1 MAEAEQRPGLL
12 PREMASFI
20 AGQVSFSAGLSVAY
34 PLDTIKV
41 RMQTVAGAAEGG
53 MLAVARNMVAT
64 QGLRGFY
71 NGLTSPLL
79 GYGMAGAVAFSGN
92 DWATRFLKR
101 WRSGAASDAEAKDTH
116 LSFSDAFMAGA
127 FAGFV
132 NNVPR
137 TIVDRLKTVAQVQG
151 VTTPQAVR
159 YILHHQGVQGLLDG
173 FGVTMVR
180 EVPQFGIYF
189 STFAAFMLAITPE
202 SGERPP
208 SWQVAGVG
216 ALAGVIQWLPPLY
229 CVDVV
234 KSRLQG
240 APVGTYS
247 SMRHCAESLYAEHG
261 WRVFVRGLGPTIIR
275 GLPLH
280 ATTFLTYET
289 LMRVLSDGAAR

>member
-1 MAEAEQRPGLL
+1 
-12 PREMASFI
+12 
-20 AGQVSFSAGLSVAY
+20 
-34 PLDTIKV
+34 
-41 RMQTVAGAAEGG
+41 

-64 QGLRGFY
+64 QGVRWRVILPALQALLHCTWRRPQLRGFY
-71 NGLTSPLL
+71 NGLTSPLF

-159 YILHHQGVQGLLDG
+159 YILHHQGVRGLLDG